1 MLYYQLSEWSNIHN
15 SLRSDITLDDF
26 GLAARFLVR
35 VVQNLYNP
43 YLYNCSGNKE
53 TKSTITK
60 KLTDV

>member
-1 MLYYQLSEWSNIHN
+1 MLYYQLSEWWNIHN

-26 GLAARFLVR
+26 GLATRFLVR